1 MTHQTRFT
9 ICLFA
14 FALVVTVLYVPAYG
28 YLDPGSWSY
37 VFQLLIAGVLGG
49 LFAIKLYWTKLKAYF
64 LSRFAKPKD
73 DTKQDD
79 Q

>member
-1 MTHQTRFT
+1 MIQGKRLTVA
-9 ICLFA
+9 LFA
-14 FALVVTVLYVPAYG
+14 LALVVAVLNVPAYG

-49 LFAIKLYWTKLKAYF
+49 LFAIKVYWTKVKAF
-64 LSRFAKPKD
+64 FFSRFAKPKD
-73 DTKQDD
+73 DAKQDD